1 MQHLRDIYGYCIL
14 PKNTLLFRGHSDTSM
29 NDCMFFAT
37 KKWVAGVFNQNVQ
50 IWKTTTDIELLFLV
64 EHVKHNSWTIS
75 SLPHLYANIF
85 PTESNHN
92 FDGLDIK
99 HWDKNRRDK
108 LVRKLYDA
116 YNISGWLSSLENKV
130 EMEICLFDE
139 HANTSQLILV
149 DTIHKNDR
157 RYFRDSLDSM
167 SVLPAKHFYEETNKN
182 FSEQGPIITDVSD
195 HCKRYD
201 RMMKNWI
208 KVDVQNGMEREEAQH
223 YHFNL
228 RVKLKI

>member
-50 IWKTTTDIELLFLV
+50 IWITTTDIELLFLV

-92 FDGLDIK
+92 FDDLDIK

-139 HANTSQLILV
+139 HANTSQLIFV
-149 DTIHKNDR
+149 DTINKNDR

-167 SVLPAKHFYEETNKN
+167 SILPSKHFYEETNKN
-182 FSEQGPIITDVSD
+182 FSEQGPILTDVSD

-208 KVDVQNGMEREEAQH
+208 KEDVQNGMERVEAQH

>member
-182 FSEQGPIITDVSD
+182 FSEQGPILTDVSD

>member
-1 MQHLRDIYGYCIL
+1 MNNLRDIYGYCIL

-64 EHVKHNSWTIS
+64 EHANHNSWTIS
-75 SLPHLYANIF
+75 ALPHLYNNIF

-92 FDGLDIK
+92 FNDLDIK

-108 LVRKLYDA
+108 LVRKLYEA
-116 YNISGWLSSLENKV
+116 YNISGWLTSLENKV
-130 EMEICLFDE
+130 EMEVCLFDKQ
-139 HANTSQLILV
+139 ANASQLILV
-149 DTIHKNDR
+149 DTINKNDKS
-157 RYFRDSLDSM
+157 YFKDSLDSI
-167 SVLPAKHFYEETNKN
+167 SILPSQLFYEATNKKL
-182 FSEQGPIITDVSD
+182 SEHGPIPSD
-195 HCKRYD
+195 ERDHYKRYD

-208 KVDVQNGMEREEAQH
+208 KQEVQNGMEKVEAQH

-228 RVKLKI
+228 RTKLKI

>member
-182 FSEQGPIITDVSD
+182 FSEQGPILTDVSD

-208 KVDVQNGMEREEAQH
+208 KEDVQNGMERVEAQH

>member
-50 IWKTTTDIELLFLV
+50 IWKTTSDIELLFLV

-75 SLPHLYANIF
+75 ALPHLYTNIF

-92 FDGLDIK
+92 FDELDIK

-108 LVRKLYDA
+108 LVRKLYDT

-130 EMEICLFDE
+130 EIEVCLFDK
-139 HANTSQLILV
+139 HANASQLILV
-149 DTIHKNDR
+149 DTINKKDK
-157 RYFRDSLDSM
+157 RYFRDSLDSIRI
-167 SVLPAKHFYEETNKN
+167 LPSKHFYEATHKKL
-182 FSEQGPIITDVSD
+182 SEQGSILTDEKD
-195 HCKRYD
+195 HYKRYD

-208 KVDVQNGMEREEAQH
+208 KEDVQTGMEKVEAQH

-228 RVKLKI
+228 RIKLKI